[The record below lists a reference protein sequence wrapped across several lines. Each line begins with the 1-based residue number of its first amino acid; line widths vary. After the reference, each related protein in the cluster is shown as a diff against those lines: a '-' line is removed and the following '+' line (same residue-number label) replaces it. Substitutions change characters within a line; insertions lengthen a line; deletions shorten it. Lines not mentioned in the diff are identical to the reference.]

1 MLQIAG
7 LLLANPSNPASTA
20 CCLIFH
26 PRFRRSETG
35 LCVSQCPGLA
45 RAVTHSD
52 TFIGGGNSRKWP
64 TSEADNYWPLLM
76 WCLTD
81 RYREQARSHKGS
93 APGKDLCSPK
103 TNCGSELARDE
114 ARTTTPT
121 PPANKKPHQI
131 TPGRASTHQN
141 SCLSHVHRLVRI
153 NQMLHHARIRQGR
166 DIAQAVIFGSRD
178 LAQNA
183 PHDLA

>member
-20 CCLIFH
+20 WCLIFH

-52 TFIGGGNSRKWP
+52 TFIGGGNSGIRP

-93 APGKDLCSPK
+93 APGTELCSPK
-103 TNCGSELARDE
+103 INCGSEPARDE
-114 ARTTTPT
+114 ARTTTPR
-121 PPANKKPHQI
+121 PPANKKPRQI
-131 TPGRASTHQN
+131 TPGRASTSKQLLKPRSSSYAYQSNAAPHPDPPG
-141 SCLSHVHRLVRI
+141 SKYRPSRH
-153 NQMLHHARIRQGR
+153 IRQ
-166 DIAQAVIFGSRD
+166 SRSC
-178 LAQNA
+178 AECA
-183 PHDLA
+183 A